1 MLSVDIPASGDVAGS
16 LGRVVRVW
24 LKDDLPNLGLDVCRV
39 VVLGVGPDEVDRIV
53 DERFSLV
60 SL

>member
-1 MLSVDIPASGDVAGS
+1 MLSVDIPASGDVAGR

-24 LKDDLPNLGLDVCRV
+24 LEDDLPNLGLDVGRV
-39 VVLGVGPDEVDRIV
+39 VVLGVGPDKVDRIV
-53 DERFSLV
+53 DERFGLV